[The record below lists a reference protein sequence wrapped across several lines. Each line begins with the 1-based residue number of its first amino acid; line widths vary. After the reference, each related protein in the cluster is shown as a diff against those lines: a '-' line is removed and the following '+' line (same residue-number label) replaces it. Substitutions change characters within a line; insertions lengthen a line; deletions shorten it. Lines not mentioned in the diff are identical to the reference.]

1 MPGINFGGFP
11 WYARLRTISIATC
24 EIHTLFTR
32 QVRIISYGQDPRQKE
47 DLNGRS
53 PLSKLL
59 AKGIGRIPRS
69 HILQALPEPLR
80 TSRHPDG
87 SRLFRLLKSRIVL
100 GLGFDI

>member
-1 MPGINFGGFP
+1 M
-11 WYARLRTISIATC
+11 
-24 EIHTLFTR
+24 LFSPR
-32 QVRIISYGQDPRQKE
+32 QVRIISYGQEPRQE

-69 HILQALPEPLR
+69 HILQALPDPLR
-80 TSRHPDG
+80 TSRYPHG
-87 SRLFRLLKSRIVL
+87 SRLFRILKSRIVL